1 MGKKST
7 QEGIELEL
15 RVFHAASWSCSV
27 LAPCAAPLEDA
38 QSSSVRL
45 PRSRSVLRRGAAPC
59 SRPAQLRVAPRWLRL
74 SLRDRSVVAP
84 WSLRPCSMR
93 ASLAAPPA
101 RNRRARRAL
110 AGVCHRMHVARPPM
124 AMALGPPGLH
134 AVGTA
139 AQILQTVQLRLC
151 TGSTASS
158 VLSMCTQEYLQTVFA
173 MLKHFLKS

>member
-1 MGKKST
+1 MLQPCS
-7 QEGIELEL
+7 
-15 RVFHAASWSCSV
+15 VHAAS
-27 LAPCAAPLEDA
+27 

-93 ASLAAPPA
+93 ASLAAPPSAQPACTPCPCRRMPPHA
-101 RNRRARRAL
+101 RGTPSHGNGPGPSRPARSGHCRADTAN
-110 AGVCHRMHVARPPM
+110 CPVA
-124 AMALGPPGLH
+124 
-134 AVGTA
+134 AV
-139 AQILQTVQLRLC
+139 C